1 MFIERINEGESMLSE
16 DKLLPASPGV
26 RTFGRLQ
33 GHGPRSSELQT
44 FFLSNF
50 YLENKIQKSLTE
62 SAAKKID

>member
-16 DKLLPASPGV
+16 DKLLPATPGA
-26 RTFGRLQ
+26 RTFGLLQ
-33 GHGPRSSELQT
+33 GQGPRSSELQT